1 MIKNIFEE
9 QVCNE
14 IIQRINTL
22 TTKSERLWGSMSV
35 DQMLAHCNMPYAYT
49 FMPEQF
55 KKPNVFVKFLLKNF
69 VKKMVVSPN
78 PYKQNERTSPS
89 FIINNSRD
97 FDKEKSI
104 LVANIKK
111 VQQLGVDHFEGEDNF
126 SFGKMTAKGW
136 STMFYKHLDHHLR
149 QFGV

>member
-78 PYKQNERTSPS
+78 PYKQNERTSHS
-89 FIINNSRD
+89 M
-97 FDKEKSI
+97 DKNKPF
-104 LVANIKK
+104 LC
-111 VQQLGVDHFEGEDNF
+111 FF
-126 SFGKMTAKGW
+126 
-136 STMFYKHLDHHLR
+136 FYLFMLQISECLHKQYHD
-149 QFGV
+149 